1 MRSPI
6 GLKIRNLRKSLNFSQ
21 SGFAKIVGISP
32 SYLNLIEANK
42 RDVGG
47 ILLQKIA
54 AELSVE
60 LDLLTGESEQR
71 LINDLEEVFA
81 DPMLESMH
89 LGPEDARNVVA
100 TSPDAG
106 AALFRIYRGF
116 LDARAEAKAMSNRLR
131 SDPLFSELL
140 HQMLSQITAV
150 RSAAE
155 ILVDVP
161 DLESKQRERFHASL
175 SRDSLT
181 LSDVAQTLIGEFERE
196 TVEHHSVSPMREV
209 DDLIIDERNHF
220 GALEELGIELRQEVL
235 SFGGFAEASLDLA
248 LKDKFGVTVE
258 RAGQVDEGDGDT
270 PGQYQYD
277 KEKRLMWFQGNCTMS
292 TRQFQL
298 SRLYAELSGE
308 KQLKKLTNDKRLTTS
323 NSRRLAYRA
332 LGSYLAGAISL
343 PYDDFL
349 RDAEENKY
357 DIDFLAQKY
366 TASFE
371 QVAHRLVT
379 LRAPGREGIPF
390 GFLRSDPAGRLTKQ
404 FPLPGLQLPNAGHAC
419 PLWAIYGAFRRP
431 NDVVR
436 QVVTYPDGSRYLFFA
451 KSMSKRAAA
460 YSRVPFYTSVMLAC
474 DILYADK
481 TVYGEGLQLDNASLD
496 VPVGPTC
503 HMCIRR
509 NCEHRQ
515 EEVLASVDS
524 MHSVRTPLVATKFD
538 VGESDKNA

>member
-6 GLKIRNLRKSLNFSQ
+6 GLKIRNLRKSLEFSQ
-21 SGFAKIVGISP
+21 SGFAKLVGISP

-47 ILLQKIA
+47 ILLQRIA
-54 AELSVE
+54 QHLQVE
-60 LDLLTGESEQR
+60 LELLTGDSEQR

-81 DPMLESMH
+81 DPMLESLN
-89 LGPEDARNVVA
+89 LGPDDARNVVA
-100 TSPDAG
+100 TNPDAG

-155 ILVDVP
+155 ILADVP
-161 DLESKQRERFHASL
+161 DLEREQRQRFHVSL
-175 SRDSLT
+175 SRDSRT
-181 LSDVAQTLIGEFERE
+181 LSDVAQTLIGEFDRE

-209 DDLIIDERNHF
+209 DDLIIDEKNHF
-220 GALEELGIELRQEVL
+220 APLEALGIKLRDEVL
-235 SFGGFAEASLDLA
+235 AFGGFAESSLDLA
-248 LKDKFGVTVE
+248 LKHKFDVTVE
-258 RAGQVDEGDGDT
+258 RAGQVQSET
-270 PGQYQYD
+270 NEALGQYKYD
-277 KEKRLMWFQGNCTMS
+277 SEKRLMRFQGNCTMS

-298 SRLYAELSGE
+298 SRLYAELSGIGL
-308 KQLKKLTNDKRLTTS
+308 LKKLTDDKRLTTS

-332 LGSYLAGAISL
+332 LGSYLAGAISM

-349 RDAEENKY
+349 LDAEQNKY
-357 DIDFLAQKY
+357 DIDYLAQKY

-436 QVVTYPDGSRYLFFA
+436 QVVTYPDGARYLFFA

-460 YSRVPFYTSVMLAC
+460 YSQVPFYTSVMLAC
-474 DILYADK
+474 DILHADK
-481 TVYGEGLQLDNASLD
+481 TVYGEGLQLDSSSND

-509 NCEHRQ
+509 DCEHRQ

-524 MHSVRTPLVATKFD
+524 MHSVRRPLVSTNFD
-538 VGESDKNA
+538 VGDKDKSA

>member
-6 GLKIRNLRKSLNFSQ
+6 GLKIRNLRKTLHFSQ
-21 SGFAKIVGISP
+21 SGFAKMVGISP

-47 ILLQKIA
+47 TLLQRIA
-54 AELSVE
+54 ALLNVE
-60 LDLLTGESEQR
+60 LEVLTGDREQR

-81 DPMLESMH
+81 DPMLESLS
-89 LGPEDARNVVA
+89 LGPEDARNLVA
-100 TSPDAG
+100 TNPDAG

-116 LDARAEAKAMSNRLR
+116 LDARAEARAMSNRLR

-161 DLESKQRERFHASL
+161 DLEGGQRKRFHASL
-175 SRDSLT
+175 SRDSRT

-220 GALEELGIELRQEVL
+220 ASLEELGISLRNEVL
-235 SFGGFAEASLDLA
+235 AFGGYAEASLDLA
-248 LKDKFGVTVE
+248 LKHKFGVTVE
-258 RAGQVDEGDGDT
+258 RAGQVQAQTDEL
-270 PGQYQYD
+270 PGQYRYN
-277 KEKRLMWFQGNCTMS
+277 KEQKLMWFQGNCTMS

-298 SRLYAELSGE
+298 SRLYAELSGLE
-308 KQLKKLTNDKRLTTS
+308 LLMQLTDDKRLTS
-323 NSRRLAYRA
+323 ANSRRLAYRA

-343 PYDDFL
+343 PYADFL
-349 RDAEENKY
+349 RDAIESKY
-357 DIDFLAQKY
+357 DIDFLSQKY

-379 LRAPGREGIPF
+379 LRAPGHEGIPF

-451 KSMSKRAAA
+451 KSTSKRAAA
-460 YSRVPFYTSVMLAC
+460 YSQAPFYTSVMLAC

-481 TVYGEGLQLDNASLD
+481 TVYGEGLQLENAALD

-509 NCEHRQ
+509 DCEHRQ

-524 MHSVRTPLVATKFD
+524 MHSVRTPLVSTKFD
-538 VGESDKNA
+538 VGDADKNA